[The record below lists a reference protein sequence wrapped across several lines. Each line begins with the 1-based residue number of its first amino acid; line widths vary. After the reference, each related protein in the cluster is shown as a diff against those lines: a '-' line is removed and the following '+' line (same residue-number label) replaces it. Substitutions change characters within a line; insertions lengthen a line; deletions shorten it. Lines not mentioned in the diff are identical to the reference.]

1 MDPIDDRRAIIDR
14 RSLAGRL
21 AEIVGDRD
29 PQASETRGLVLGA
42 LKETLAGGRA
52 ELRRRLENGE
62 PGVDNARARA
72 FLVDQLLRTAYDFT
86 VANVYPATNPTKAE
100 RLAVVAVGGY
110 GRGELAPHSDVDLM
124 FLFPYKAP
132 PWGEQVVEYL
142 LYLLWD
148 LGLKVGHSTRSIDD
162 AVRLSK
168 TDATIG
174 TAILEARLIYGEAAL
189 YDELRRR
196 FVKDVQG
203 AGGSAFVEA
212 KLKERD
218 DRHQRGGDARYVV
231 EPNLK
236 EGKGG
241 LRDLH
246 TFFWIAKFVY
256 RVEDPAELVV
266 KGVLSQTEL
275 RHFNQAHRFLWNV
288 RCHLHEMS
296 GRGEERIT
304 FDVQPRLAQR
314 LGYRDHAGARGVERF
329 MKHYFLI
336 AKTVGDLTRIICA
349 AIEDQNRKKPLFTL
363 PRFRLGRTK
372 LEGFVV
378 EKGRLRIVADDTFRK
393 DPRAL
398 LRLFHVAQRHGLD
411 IHPNALR
418 EVRRSLELIDARLR
432 ADPEAN
438 RLFMDMLTFKR
449 EPEITLRRMNEA
461 GVFGRFVPDFG
472 RVVAQM
478 QHDMYHHYTVDEHT
492 IRAIGILAAI
502 ERGELKEDLPLA
514 SEIVHHV
521 LSRPALYLSVL
532 LHDIAKGR
540 GGDHSVL
547 GAEVAMR
554 LGPRLGLSDAETET
568 VAWLVRFHLAMS
580 NVAFKRD
587 LDDGKTIADFAE
599 LVQSPERLRLLL
611 CLTVADIRAV
621 GPGVWNGWK
630 AQLLRELYWR
640 AEETLSGGLA
650 TEGRR
655 ARIEAKRA
663 ALRDKLA
670 DWPEDARER
679 AIARQPESYWL
690 SASSDIHDA
699 HARFMRAADEAGKSL
714 AVARKIDPFR
724 SITEILVY
732 TDDHPGLFMR
742 IAGAMAVSG
751 ASIVDAKIFTTQDGK
766 ALDTFY
772 IQDATGGPFDRPERL
787 KRLEDAIEQTLAG
800 RMVPHRLLEQRKAT
814 PSRFDAFSVQPRVLI
829 DNKISNTNT
838 VIEVNGRDRPGLL
851 YDLTRALY
859 DLNLT
864 ITSARIAT
872 FGERAVDTFYVRDV
886 FGLKIEHEG
895 KLERIRERLMGA
907 LEGGRDAKGYQAL
920 AALSAE

>member
-1 MDPIDDRRAIIDR
+1 MDQIVDQRAIIDR
-14 RSLAGRL
+14 KALAGRL
-21 AEIVGDRD
+21 ADIVADRD
-29 PQASETRGLVLGA
+29 PQAAETRALVLGA
-42 LKETLAGGRA
+42 LKETLASGRA
-52 ELRRRLENGE
+52 ELRLRIDAGE
-62 PGVDNARARA
+62 DGTANTQARA
-72 FLVDQLLRTAYDFT
+72 FLIDQLLRAAYDFT
-86 VANVYPATNPTKAE
+86 VEHIFPATNPTKSE

-110 GRGELAPHSDVDLM
+110 GRGELAPYSDIDLM

-142 LYLLWD
+142 LYFLWD

-162 AVRLSK
+162 AVRLAKSD
-168 TDATIG
+168 TTIC
-174 TAILEARLIYGEAAL
+174 TALLEARLIYGESAL

-196 FVKDVQG
+196 FAKDVQG

-218 DRHQRGGDARYVV
+218 DRHQRMGDSRYVV

-236 EGKGG
+236 DGKGG

-246 TFFWIAKFVY
+246 TLFWIVKFVY
-256 RVEDPAELVV
+256 RVSDPAELVG
-266 KGVLSQTEL
+266 KAVLSQSEL
-275 RHFNQAHRFLWNV
+275 RHFNQAHRFLWKV
-288 RCHLHEMS
+288 RCHLHELA
-296 GRGEERIT
+296 GRGEERLT
-304 FDVQPRLAQR
+304 FDMQPRLAVR

-372 LEGFVV
+372 LDGFIV
-378 EKGRLRIVADDTFRK
+378 EKGRLRLATDDTFRK
-393 DPRAL
+393 DPAAIV
-398 LRLFHVAQRHGLD
+398 RLFHVAQKHALD

-418 EVRRSLELIDARLR
+418 EVRRSLALIDARLR

-438 RLFMDMLTFKR
+438 RLFMEMLISER
-449 EPEITLRRMNEA
+449 GPEIGLRRLNEA

-478 QHDMYHHYTVDEHT
+478 QHDMYHHYTVDEHS
-492 IRAIGILAAI
+492 IRAIGILASV
-502 ERGELKEDLPLA
+502 ERGELKDELPLA
-514 SEIVHHV
+514 SEIIHQV
-521 LSRPALYLSVL
+521 LSRRVLYLAVL

-554 LGPRLGLSDAETET
+554 LGPRFGLSDAETET
-568 VAWLVRFHLAMS
+568 VAWLVRWHLAMS

-587 LDDGKTIADFAE
+587 LDDGKTIADFAAQ
-599 LVQSPERLRLLL
+599 VQSPERLRLLL

-621 GPGVWNGWK
+621 GPGIWNGWK

-640 AEETLSGGLA
+640 AEETLSGGHA

-655 ARIEAKRA
+655 IRVEAKRA

-670 DWPEDARER
+670 AWAEDERER
-679 AIARQPESYWL
+679 IIARHTESYWL
-690 SASSDIHDA
+690 STSTEVHQRHAEFMHQADA
-699 HARFMRAADEAGKSL
+699 GGRSF
-714 AVARKIDPFR
+714 AVDWRIDAFR
-724 SITEILVY
+724 SVTEILVY

-742 IAGAMAVSG
+742 ISGAMAVSG

-766 ALDTFY
+766 ALDTFF
-772 IQDATGGPFDRPERL
+772 IQDATGGPFDRPDRL
-787 KRLEDAIEQTLAG
+787 KRLVEAIEQTLAG
-800 RMVPHRLLEQRKAT
+800 KMVPHRVLADRKVL
-814 PSRFDAFSVQPRVLI
+814 PSRFDTFSVQPRVLI

-838 VIEVNGRDRPGLL
+838 VIEVNGRDRAGLL

-864 ITSARIAT
+864 ITSAHIAT

-886 FGLKIEHEG
+886 FGLKVEHEG
-895 KLERIRERLMGA
+895 KLVRIRERLLAALDDAAKSKGA
-907 LEGGRDAKGYQAL
+907 EVL

>member
-1 MDPIDDRRAIIDR
+1 MTEIIDQRAIIDR
-14 RSLAGRL
+14 RTLAGRL
-21 AEIVGDRD
+21 AEIVADLD
-29 PQASETRGLVLGA
+29 PQAAEIRTLVLTA
-42 LKETLAGGRA
+42 LKEALLTGRR
-52 ELRRRLENGE
+52 ELRRRLEAGDDGPSNT
-62 PGVDNARARA
+62 RARA
-72 FLVDQLLRTAYDFT
+72 FLIDQLLRAAYDFT
-86 VANVYPATNPTKAE
+86 IEHVFPATNPTKAE
-100 RLAVVAVGGY
+100 RLAVIAVGGY
-110 GRGELAPHSDVDLM
+110 GRGELAPHSDIDLM

-162 AVRLSK
+162 AIRLAK
-168 TDATIG
+168 ADMTIC
-174 TAILEARLIYGEAAL
+174 TALLEARPIYGEDAL
-189 YDELRRR
+189 FEELRRR
-196 FVKDVQG
+196 FVKEVQG
-203 AGGSAFVEA
+203 ASGSAFVEA

-218 DRHQRGGDARYVV
+218 DRHQRMGDSRYVV

-236 EGKGG
+236 DGKGG

-246 TFFWIAKFVY
+246 TLFWIAKFVY
-256 RVEDPAELVV
+256 RVADPAQLVD
-266 KGVLSQTEL
+266 KGVLSPTEL
-275 RHFNQAHRFLWNV
+275 RHFNQAHQFLWRV
-288 RCHLHEMS
+288 RCHLHELA
-296 GRGEERIT
+296 GRGEERLT
-304 FDVQPRLAQR
+304 FDMQPRLAER
-314 LGYRDHAGARGVERF
+314 LRYRSHAGSRGVERF

-372 LEGFVV
+372 LDGFIV
-378 EKGRLRIVADDTFRK
+378 EKGRLRLASDDAFSK
-393 DPRAL
+393 EPVAL
-398 LRLFHVAQRHGLD
+398 LRLFHVAQKHSLD

-418 EVRRSLELIDARLR
+418 EVRRNLLRIDAKLR
-432 ADPEAN
+432 AEPEAN
-438 RLFMDMLTFKR
+438 RLFMDMLTSER
-449 EPEITLRRMNEA
+449 DPEITLRRLNEA

-492 IRAIGILAAI
+492 IRAIGILAEV
-502 ERGELKEDLPLA
+502 ERGDLREELPLA
-514 SEIVHHV
+514 SEIIHQV
-521 LSRPALYLSVL
+521 LSRRVLYLSVL

-554 LGPRLGLSDAETET
+554 LGPRFGLSDAETET
-568 VAWLVRFHLAMS
+568 VAWLVRWHLAMS

-587 LDDGKTIADFAE
+587 LDDGKTIADFAAQ
-599 LVQSPERLRLLL
+599 VQSPERLRLLL

-621 GPGVWNGWK
+621 GPGIWNGWK

-640 AEETLSGGLA
+640 AEESLSGGHA

-655 ARIEAKRA
+655 ARVEAKRA
-663 ALRDKLA
+663 ALREKLGA
-670 DWPEDARER
+670 WSEEERER
-679 AIARQPESYWL
+679 MIARHAESYWL
-690 SASSDIHDA
+690 STSSDVHQR
-699 HARFMRAADEAGKSL
+699 HAEFMRKADVDG
-714 AVARKIDPFR
+714 RNIGIDRRIDAFR
-724 SITEILVY
+724 SVTEILVY

-766 ALDTFY
+766 ALDTFF
-772 IQDATGGPFDRPERL
+772 IQDATGGPYDRPDRL
-787 KRLEDAIEQTLAG
+787 DRLVDAIQQTLSG
-800 RMVPHRLLEQRKAT
+800 KMVPHRVLADRKAL
-814 PSRFDAFSVQPRVLI
+814 PSRFDTFAVQPRVLI

-838 VIEVNGRDRPGLL
+838 VIEVNGRDRAGLL

-859 DLNLT
+859 DLNLS
-864 ITSARIAT
+864 ITSAHIAT

-895 KLERIRERLMGA
+895 KLVRIRERLMIALKGPGRSKGA
-907 LEGGRDAKGYQAL
+907 EAL